1 MLFALCDLQTLIE
14 VQHIHAAMEWI
25 RHGVESAK
33 FVFVKATDAAD
44 SVRTNAVAK
53 KIVEFLRIK
62 GTATQWQI
70 TTECFQGHLRLRA
83 WAAEGFKNSR
93 IFFNASESLRLHYF
107 NVGNGPST
115 PENVCFSL
123 TFLLPL
129 RLLVNESMPM
139 WQCGAWQSIRQE
151 GRAFLR
157 GDRSAR

>member
-62 GTATQWQI
+62 RTATQWQI

-107 NVGNGPST
+107 KAGKGSHPQKRLFLTVFSSAAQTPS
-115 PENVCFSL
+115 S
-123 TFLLPL
+123 FL
-129 RLLVNESMPM
+129 
-139 WQCGAWQSIRQE
+139 WAG
-151 GRAFLR
+151 FLR
-157 GDRSAR
+157 WS